1 MFIVSMFIYNIF
13 ELFIPGQQVY
23 DYYYMN

>member
-1 MFIVSMFIYNIF
+1 MFIVRMFIYIIF